1 MERNSETEVVESWKH
16 AIGEHRETTSNVQGD
31 LLKDVRFGPINRRWG
46 V

>member
-1 MERNSETEVVESWKH
+1 MERSSETEVVESWKD

-31 LLKDVRFGPINRRWG
+31 LLKDERSGPVNRGWG